1 MEVGI
6 FLPVLALLTLLAVC
20 VIALWSKRATDQRWY
35 DTVRGRVTKST
46 LAEDAPNSYRPSRDR
61 DDAPR

>member
-46 LAEDAPNSYRPSRDR
+46 LAEDAPNSYRASDDR

>member
-6 FLPVLALLTLLAVC
+6 FLPVLALTTLLAVC
-20 VIALWSKRATDQRWY
+20 IFALWSKRATDQRRR
-35 DTVRGRVTKST
+35 DVARGRVDKST
-46 LAEDAPNSYRPSRDR
+46 LAEDAPNSYQASGDR